1 MEDIPRERKKGLR
14 NLKNQ
19 SNKQRIYYLL
29 PFIFVFMIS
38 CGGPYKTKT
47 VNQPSRKLEIADDLF
62 DKGNY
67 DDAALEYKDYFAV
80 FAGDERCDY
89 AQFKLAE
96 CYRMNEEYP
105 LAAVE
110 YRVLI
115 NDYGYSEYVDDA
127 FFIEGLCFFKQS
139 SRIENDQT
147 KTFEAK
153 NRIERF
159 LRLFPNSPRRGEA
172 QQLIEEINSKLAE
185 KKFMSAKMY
194 YSLEHYNA
202 ALIYFSKTID
212 LYEGT
217 IEAAKSHYYKGK
229 IFEIRKNTEEA
240 IGEYKKVISFGED
253 IQEKRDAQRSL
264 DELLKR
270 GADEG

>member
-1 MEDIPRERKKGLR
+1 M
-14 NLKNQ
+14 KNR
-19 SNKQRIYYLL
+19 SNKQRIYHLL
-29 PFIFVFMIS
+29 PFIFAFMVS
-38 CGGPYKTKT
+38 CGGPYKTIT

-62 DKGNY
+62 ANGNY
-67 DDAALEYKDYFAV
+67 DDAALEYKDYLAI

-89 AQFKLAE
+89 AQFNLAE

-139 SRIENDQT
+139 SRIEKDQT

-153 NRIERF
+153 SRIARF
-159 LRLFPNSPRRGEA
+159 LRLFPNSPRREEA
-172 QQLIEEINSKLAE
+172 QKLLEEINSKLAK

-194 YSLEHYNA
+194 YSLKHYNA
-202 ALIYFSKTID
+202 ALLYFSRTID

-217 IEAAKSHYYKGK
+217 IEAAKSHYFKGK
-229 IFEIRKNTEEA
+229 IFEKRKNIEEA
-240 IGEYKKVISFGED
+240 IDEYKKVISFGGD
-253 IQEKRDAQRSL
+253 IQEKSDAQSSL
-264 DELLKR
+264 NELLKR
-270 GADEG
+270 VVDEG